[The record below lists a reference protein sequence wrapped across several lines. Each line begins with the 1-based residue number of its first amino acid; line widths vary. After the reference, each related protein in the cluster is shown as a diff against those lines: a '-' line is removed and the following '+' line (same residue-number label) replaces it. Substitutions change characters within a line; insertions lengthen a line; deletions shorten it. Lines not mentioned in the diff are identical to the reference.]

1 MNIKLYP
8 LLLLVIGAAHTLQAS
23 DNEHTTGA
31 TESPRASERTTRQV
45 VDTMEMA
52 PLTEPFTAAD
62 CGQALAR
69 LKEQNLDLS
78 ALVLYQTLGK
88 KDGGYLFTPMTVTN
102 VTYKD
107 MSEEDM
113 HNFPFH
119 REKAFPRDESK

>member
-1 MNIKLYP
+1 MNRKLYP

-31 TESPRASERTTRQV
+31 TESPRTSKHTRQV
-45 VDTMEMA
+45 VDKMTMA

-62 CGQALAR
+62 CGQALER
-69 LKEQNLDLS
+69 LKKQNLDLS
-78 ALVLYQTLGK
+78 ALVLYQTLEK
-88 KDGGYLFTPMTVTN
+88 KDGEYLFTPMTVTN

-113 HNFPFH
+113 HDFPFH